1 MAMQRRQALIAAGAV
16 LLGTGLAVL
25 RAAAQGKDEE
35 AEQVVEIVAR
45 RFIYTPNEFTV
56 KRGVPVRLKLTTAD
70 VLMGFS
76 LPDFHVRA
84 DIVPGQVAEVR
95 FVPDKTGSFEFVC
108 DIFCGS
114 GHESMNGTLTV
125 AA

>member
-1 MAMQRRQALIAAGAV
+1 MAMHRRQMILATGSLLLAAGTVAIKV
-16 LLGTGLAVL
+16 T
-25 RAAAQGKDEE
+25 AQPK
-35 AEQVVEIVAR
+35 EQVIQIVAR
-45 RFIYTPNEFTV
+45 RFIYTPNEISV
-56 KRGVPVRLKLTTAD
+56 KVGIPVLMQLTTAD

-84 DIVPGQVAEVR
+84 DIVPDKVAEVR

-125 AA
+125 TA

>member
-1 MAMQRRQALIAAGAV
+1 MAMHRRRAMAAAGAL
-16 LLGTGLAVL
+16 LLGAGMAAF
-25 RAAAQGKDEE
+25 RARAQDSK
-35 AEQVVEIVAR
+35 EQVVEIVAR

-56 KRGVPVRLKLTTAD
+56 KKGVPVLLKLSTAD

-95 FVPDKTGSFEFVC
+95 FIPDKAGSFEFVC

-114 GHESMNGTLTV
+114 GHETMNGTLTV
-125 AA
+125 SA

>member
-1 MAMQRRQALIAAGAV
+1 MAMRRRQMMLATGSLLLAAGAV
-16 LLGTGLAVL
+16 AFK
-25 RAAAQGKDEE
+25 AAAQPQ
-35 AEQVVEIVAR
+35 EQVIKIVAR
-45 RFIYTPNEFTV
+45 RYVYTPNEISV
-56 KRGVPVRLKLTTAD
+56 KMGIPVLLQLTTAD

-84 DIVPGQVAEVR
+84 DIIPDKVAEVR
-95 FVPDKTGSFEFVC
+95 FVPDKAGSFEFVC

-125 AA
+125 TA